1 MGSGKRL
8 RLGENNSD
16 GSRWGADA
24 LSDWQLWLP
33 PALGKPRFRLYIAGH
48 LISVIGGWIQQVAV
62 AWLVFRLTNSALL
75 LGLAGFLFNIF
86 FLLLGPLGG
95 LAADRLPRLR
105 TLIVID
111 ILLAVFSALLMGMAA
126 AGVTNIAAYLAI
138 ASLIG
143 IANAFEMPVRQTLI
157 RLIVEDR
164 ALVTSALGMSAMVFN
179 VGRMVGPAIAG
190 IVLAYLSEAWC
201 FAINAFSYAAII
213 GALLAMRLPVEP
225 TRTASSSVPPQ
236 TFTQSLHILFAFPA
250 VRYLLPICVALG
262 LLATPYVPL
271 MPSIVSHFFDG
282 QSATLGLLMSSA
294 GIGALA
300 SATYLSL
307 QPGYGRQI
315 RLMTIAPLVVGSALA
330 LFAWSRTL
338 PLSLLLLA
346 VLGGA
351 ALLGVNATNAMLQ
364 QSVPDAWRGRVIGLY
379 SMSFAGT
386 APIGGLI
393 AGFLAERIG
402 LSVTLTI
409 NGVLIIAAGFA
420 SRWRLHNHPEA
431 LRGLMRSLMR

>member
-1 MGSGKRL
+1 V
-8 RLGENNSD
+8 
-16 GSRWGADA
+16 A
-24 LSDWQLWLP
+24 DWQLWLP
-33 PALGKPRFRLYIAGH
+33 PALSKPRFRLYVAGH
-48 LISVIGGWIQQVAV
+48 SVSVIGGWIQQVAI
-62 AWLVFRLTNSALL
+62 AWLVFRLTNSAFL
-75 LGLAGFLFNIF
+75 LGLAGFLLNIF
-86 FLLLGPLGG
+86 YLLLGPLAG
-95 LAADRLPRLR
+95 LAADRLPRLK

-111 ILLAVFSALLMGMAA
+111 IVLAALSTLLVGLAA
-126 AGVTNIAAYLAI
+126 AGVETVAAYLGVA
-138 ASLIG
+138 ALIG
-143 IANAFEMPVRQTLI
+143 AANAFEMPVRQTLI
-157 RLIVEDR
+157 RIIVEER

-201 FAINAFSYAAII
+201 FALNALSYAAII
-213 GALLAMRLPVEP
+213 AALLAMRLPPEP
-225 TRTASSSVPPQ
+225 AWPAASLGTA
-236 TFTQSLHILFAFPA
+236 QSFSESLQVLFAFPA
-250 VRYLLPICVALG
+250 VRYFLPVCVALG

-282 QSATLGLLMSSA
+282 QSSTLGLLMSSA

-315 RLMTIAPLVVGSALA
+315 RLMTIAPLAVGAALA
-330 LFAWSRTL
+330 LFAWSRNL

-393 AGFLAERIG
+393 AGYGAERIG
-402 LSVTLTI
+402 LTATLTI
-409 NGVLIIAAGFA
+409 NGLLIIAAGFA

-431 LRGLMRSLMR
+431 LRGLLRSLTR

>member
-1 MGSGKRL
+1 
-8 RLGENNSD
+8 
-16 GSRWGADA
+16 
-24 LSDWQLWLP
+24 
-33 PALGKPRFRLYIAGH
+33 
-48 LISVIGGWIQQVAV
+48 
-62 AWLVFRLTNSALL
+62 
-75 LGLAGFLFNIF
+75 
-86 FLLLGPLGG
+86 
-95 LAADRLPRLR
+95 
-105 TLIVID
+105 
-111 ILLAVFSALLMGMAA
+111 
-126 AGVTNIAAYLAI
+126 
-138 ASLIG
+138 
-143 IANAFEMPVRQTLI
+143 MPVRQTLI
-157 RLIVEDR
+157 RIIVEER

-201 FAINAFSYAAII
+201 FALNALSYAAII
-213 GALLAMRLPVEP
+213 AALLAMRLPPEP
-225 TRTASSSVPPQ
+225 AWPAASLGAA
-236 TFTQSLHILFAFPA
+236 QSFSESLQVLFAFPA
-250 VRYLLPICVALG
+250 VRYFLPVCVALG

-282 QSATLGLLMSSA
+282 QSSTLGLLMSSA

-315 RLMTIAPLVVGSALA
+315 RLMTIAPLAVGAALA
-330 LFAWSRTL
+330 LFAWSRNL

-393 AGFLAERIG
+393 AGYGAERIG
-402 LSVTLTI
+402 LTATLTI
-409 NGVLIIAAGFA
+409 NGLLIIAAGFA

-431 LRGLMRSLMR
+431 LRGLLRSLTR

>member
-1 MGSGKRL
+1 VA
-8 RLGENNSD
+8 N
-16 GSRWGADA
+16 
-24 LSDWQLWLP
+24 WQLWLP
-33 PALGKPRFRLYIAGH
+33 PALSKPRFRLYVAGH
-48 LISVIGGWIQQVAV
+48 AVSVIGGWIQQVAI
-62 AWLVFRLTNSALL
+62 AWLVYRLTNSAFL
-75 LGLAGFLFNIF
+75 LGVAGFLLNIF
-86 FLLLGPLGG
+86 YLLLGPVAG
-95 LAADRLPRLR
+95 LAADRLPRLKS
-105 TLIVID
+105 LILID
-111 ILLAVFSALLMGMAA
+111 ILLAGLSVLLTALAA
-126 AGVTNIAAYLAI
+126 AGVESVSAYLLIAA
-138 ASLIG
+138 LIG
-143 IANAFEMPVRQTLI
+143 VANAFEMPMRQTLI
-157 RLIVEDR
+157 RIIVEER

-179 VGRMVGPAIAG
+179 VGRMLGPAIAG

-201 FAINAFSYAAII
+201 FALNAMSYAAII
-213 GALLAMRLPVEP
+213 AALLAMRLPPEP
-225 TRTASSSVPPQ
+225 ARPVATAGAPQ
-236 TFTQSLHILFAFPA
+236 TFGQSLQVLFAFPA
-250 VRYLLPICVALG
+250 VRYLLPVCVALG

-282 QSATLGLLMSSA
+282 QSSTLGLLMSSA

-315 RLMTIAPLVVGSALA
+315 RLMTLAPLAVGAALT

-338 PLSLLLLA
+338 PVSLLLLA
-346 VLGGA
+346 ILGGA

-393 AGFLAERIG
+393 AGYCAERIG
-402 LSVTLTI
+402 LTTTLTI
-409 NGVLIIAAGFA
+409 NGLLILAAGFA

-431 LRGLMRSLMR
+431 LRGLMRSLTR

>member
-1 MGSGKRL
+1 V
-8 RLGENNSD
+8 
-16 GSRWGADA
+16 A
-24 LSDWQLWLP
+24 DWQLWLP
-33 PALGKPRFRLYIAGH
+33 PALSKPRFRLYVAGH
-48 LISVIGGWIQQVAV
+48 SVSVIGGWIQQVAI
-62 AWLVFRLTNSALL
+62 AWLVFRLTNSAFL
-75 LGLAGFLFNIF
+75 LGLTGFLLNIF
-86 FLLLGPLGG
+86 YLLLGPLAG
-95 LAADRLPRLR
+95 LAADRLPRLK

-111 ILLAVFSALLMGMAA
+111 VVLAGLSGLLVAMAA
-126 AGVTNIAAYLAI
+126 AGVETVAAYLGVA
-138 ASLIG
+138 ALIG
-143 IANAFEMPVRQTLI
+143 AANAFEMPVRQTLI
-157 RLIVEDR
+157 RIIVEER

-201 FAINAFSYAAII
+201 FALNALSYAGII
-213 GALLAMRLPVEP
+213 AALLAMRLPPEP
-225 TRTASSSVPPQ
+225 ARAGPTAGAAQ
-236 TFTQSLHILFAFPA
+236 TFGESLQVLFAFPA
-250 VRYLLPICVALG
+250 VRYLLPVCVALG

-282 QSATLGLLMSSA
+282 QSSTLGLLMSSA

-315 RLMTIAPLVVGSALA
+315 RLMTIAPIAVGAALA
-330 LFAWSRTL
+330 LFAWSRSL

-346 VLGGA
+346 ILGGA

-364 QSVPDAWRGRVIGLY
+364 QSVPDTWRGRVIGLY

-393 AGFLAERIG
+393 AGYCAERIG
-402 LSVTLTI
+402 LTTTLTI
-409 NGVLIIAAGFA
+409 NGILIIAAGFA

-431 LRGLMRSLMR
+431 LRGLMRSLTR

>member
-1 MGSGKRL
+1 
-8 RLGENNSD
+8 
-16 GSRWGADA
+16 
-24 LSDWQLWLP
+24 
-33 PALGKPRFRLYIAGH
+33 
-48 LISVIGGWIQQVAV
+48 
-62 AWLVFRLTNSALL
+62 
-75 LGLAGFLFNIF
+75 
-86 FLLLGPLGG
+86 
-95 LAADRLPRLR
+95 
-105 TLIVID
+105 
-111 ILLAVFSALLMGMAA
+111 MAA
-126 AGVTNIAAYLAI
+126 AGVEAVAAYLAI
-138 ASLIG
+138 AALIG
-143 IANAFEMPVRQTLI
+143 AANAFEMPVRQTLI
-157 RLIVEDR
+157 RIIVEER

-201 FAINAFSYAAII
+201 FALNALSYAAII
-213 GALLAMRLPVEP
+213 AALLAMRLPPEP
-225 TRTASSSVPPQ
+225 ARAAASAGAAQ
-236 TFTQSLHILFAFPA
+236 TFGESLQVLFAFPA
-250 VRYLLPICVALG
+250 VRYLLPVCVALG

-282 QSATLGLLMSSA
+282 QSSTLGLLMSSA

-315 RLMTIAPLVVGSALA
+315 RLMTIAPLAVGAALA
-330 LFAWSRTL
+330 LFAWSRRL

-346 VLGGA
+346 ILGGA

-393 AGFLAERIG
+393 AGSAP
-402 LSVTLTI
+402 S
-409 NGVLIIAAGFA
+409 A
-420 SRWRLHNHPEA
+420 SD
-431 LRGLMRSLMR
+431 LRPR